1 MYVVDADNKA
11 QYRRI
16 ELGSTQPDGLR
27 VVESGLQPE
36 DKVVVSGIQLV
47 RPGEPVSPELI
58 EMPSNIPLLDPS
70 TKKSNAETPAKASK

>member
-1 MYVVDADNKA
+1 VDAENKA

-27 VVESGLQPE
+27 VVESGLQPD

-47 RPGEPVSPELI
+47 RPGEAVNPELI
-58 EMPSNIPLLDPS
+58 EMPVNIPLTDTNAKK
-70 TKKSNAETPAKASK
+70 TKAETPATIAK